1 MGYPVDHRHIH
12 ADVTYILC
20 LLTVHQTVATAVA
33 KSTVESVGIT
43 DRNSG
48 NHGVAFDLALTA
60 IAHRLTSRHIA
71 HLKDRGLQRR
81 NSREDAVVTR
91 IDAIESDAKAAHIH
105 LSLREMLDAGR
116 VVHVTEDLVREGC
129 LQLLTA
135 LLEERK
141 LTGRELIEPIAVGT
155 HEMTEYGARDDG
167 RLMLQAVNQLEHI
180 LFRIEAQAMHT
191 RIQLDMHWPT
201 RDTLLTCRLDECI
214 QQTEGIDLWFQIV
227 VEHRLESR
235 HLRVHHHD
243 IGGDACLTE
252 RHALIGHCHSQII
265 DALILQCLGYLHSTC
280 TIGICLDH
288 AHHLRVGMEERAE
301 VVQIIDHR
309 IQIHLK
315 DGLVNFL
322 LQLFRDEVEAKRTG
336 TLQKRSTG
344 NGAHWRRTAY
354 RRSESYQPAPSVRYR
369 YR

>member
-1 MGYPVDHRHIH
+1 
-12 ADVTYILC
+12 
-20 LLTVHQTVATAVA
+20 
-33 KSTVESVGIT
+33 
-43 DRNSG
+43 
-48 NHGVAFDLALTA
+48 
-60 IAHRLTSRHIA
+60 
-71 HLKDRGLQRR
+71 
-81 NSREDAVVTR
+81 
-91 IDAIESDAKAAHIH
+91 
-105 LSLREMLDAGR
+105 
-116 VVHVTEDLVREGC
+116 
-129 LQLLTA
+129 
-135 LLEERK
+135 
-141 LTGRELIEPIAVGT
+141 
-155 HEMTEYGARDDG
+155 
-167 RLMLQAVNQLEHI
+167 
-180 LFRIEAQAMHT
+180 MHT
-191 RIQLDMHWPT
+191 SIQLDMHWPT

-252 RHALIGHCHSQII
+252 RHALIGHSHSQII

-336 TLQKRSTG
+336 TLQKNQFVVQTSKGLARQEMGHTG
-344 NGAHWRRTAY
+344 EELLIGNLNLISLRHQFGTDTDELLDATLHGEVAHLGIERFWGRTRLEHITEDERLFQHPLRLTTVHEVEGDIERVDVTVIRVVDQQATAL
-354 RRSESYQPAPSVRYR
+354 SFLHL
-369 YR
+369 